1 MLEFLLRNIAM
12 KARFPAIALWCT
24 LALAIQP
31 GHADAAP
38 KKSAK
43 KEAAKPAAKDAYAGV
58 VKPVA
63 PADLLR
69 NLKFALDH
77 HLLLTDSFYEEKN
90 LQRFFGNERARWYK
104 LPRPF
109 IRSGKL
115 QGFGG
120 VFAPA
125 GSDMVIDV
133 LYKYIVQGTQEK
145 RRAMIGLDVMRD
157 ARATAETVVSVFG
170 VEGHVVDP
178 AAQEGAGRPRS
189 LTPGDHPVGN
199 KLLSYEFDGAA
210 SKGSLN
216 VMLNGDGSIANII
229 ATEEEKSWSLAPLV
243 ALPKQPAEP
252 PR

>member
-1 MLEFLLRNIAM
+1 M
-12 KARFPAIALWCT
+12 KVRFAVAVLSCL
-24 LALAIQP
+24 LALEP
-31 GHADAAP
+31 GHAEAAP
-38 KKSAK
+38 KKGAK
-43 KEAAKPAAKDAYAGV
+43 KEAAKTAAKDAYATV
-58 VKPVA
+58 AKPA
-63 PADLLR
+63 EPADLLR

-125 GSDMVIDV
+125 GDGMAVDV
-133 LYKYIVQGTQEK
+133 LYKYMVQGTQEK
-145 RRAMIGLDVMRD
+145 RRAMIGLDVVRD

-170 VEGHVVDP
+170 IEGHVVDP
-178 AAQEGAGRPRS
+178 STQDAPGRAWP
-189 LTPGDHPVGN
+189 LTPGNHPVGN
-199 KLLSYEFDGAA
+199 KILSYEFDGPA

-216 VMLNGDGSIANII
+216 VMINGDGSIANII
-229 ATEEEKSWSLAPLV
+229 VTEEEKLWSLAPLV
-243 ALPKQPAEP
+243 ALPKQAAEP

>member
-1 MLEFLLRNIAM
+1 M
-12 KARFPAIALWCT
+12 KAGSLARALSCAF
-24 LALAIQP
+24 ALLQLPVEA
-31 GHADAAP
+31 AAAP
-38 KKSAK
+38 KKEASKDAK
-43 KEAAKPAAKDAYAGV
+43 KEARPAAKDAYAGV

-63 PADLLR
+63 PVDLLR

-90 LQRFFGNERARWYK
+90 LQRFFGNERTRWYR

-120 VFAPA
+120 VFAPSGDGMA
-125 GSDMVIDV
+125 VDV

-145 RRAMIGLDVMRD
+145 RRAMIGLDVVRD

-170 VEGHVVDP
+170 IEGHVVDP
-178 AAQEGAGRPRS
+178 AAQDAPGRAQP
-189 LTPGDHPVGN
+189 LTPGNHPVGN
-199 KLLSYEFDGAA
+199 KVLSYDFDGSA

-216 VMLNGDGSIANII
+216 VMINGDGSIANII
-229 ATEEEKSWSLAPLV
+229 VTEEEKLWSLAPLV
-243 ALPKQPAEP
+243 ASPKQAAES

>member
-1 MLEFLLRNIAM
+1 MKVRFLAVVLSCA
-12 KARFPAIALWCT
+12 
-24 LALAIQP
+24 LALALQP
-31 GHADAAP
+31 GQAGAAT

-43 KEAAKPAAKDAYAGV
+43 KETAKSAAKDAHAGV
-58 VKPVA
+58 ARPVT

-69 NLKFALDH
+69 NLKFALDN

-115 QGFGG
+115 QGFGS

-125 GSDMVIDV
+125 GNDMAVDV

-145 RRAMIGLDVMRD
+145 RRAMIGLDVARD

-170 VEGHVVDP
+170 IEGRVVDP
-178 AAQEGAGRPRS
+178 AAQEGTGRPRP
-189 LTPGDHPVGN
+189 LTPGNHPVGN
-199 KLLSYEFDGAA
+199 KLLSYDFDGPA

-216 VMLNGDGSIANII
+216 VMINGDGSIANII
-229 ATEEEKSWSLAPLV
+229 ASDEEKLWSLAPLV

>member
-1 MLEFLLRNIAM
+1 MKVRLIAISLSCAFALLL
-12 KARFPAIALWCT
+12 F
-24 LALAIQP
+24 QS

-38 KKSAK
+38 KKGAK
-43 KEAAKPAAKDAYAGV
+43 KEAAKPATTVAHAVAK
-58 VKPVA
+58 
-63 PADLLR
+63 PATPTDLLR

-77 HLLLTDSFYEEKN
+77 HLLLTDTFYEEKN

-120 VFAPA
+120 VFAPSGEGMA
-125 GSDMVIDV
+125 VDV

-145 RRAMIGLDVMRD
+145 RRAMIGLDVARD
-157 ARATAETVVSVFG
+157 ARATAEAVVSVFG
-170 VEGHVVDP
+170 TEGHVVDP
-178 AAQEGAGRPRS
+178 AAQDAPGRARA
-189 LTPGDHPVGN
+189 LTPGNHPMGN
-199 KLLSYEFDGAA
+199 KVLSYAFDGPA

-216 VMLNGDGSIANII
+216 VMINGDGSVANLIV
-229 ATEEEKSWSLAPLV
+229 TEEEKLWSLAPLV
-243 ALPKQPAEP
+243 ALPKQAAEP